1 MTILFLPAT
10 SFEGNLARR
19 IFFSDYKIST
29 ITTTTTEESSYG
41 QSFSKWLDEFLSR
54 DSDKEKQ
61 SDSFS
66 KLALLKKILFSS
78 SSSSSSDKNN
88 RLDKLFQ
95 ILNNSTADDKNES
108 SSSSSNKLNRLLGF
122 FDTHGSSTNL
132 QLAMKLLNLAQG
144 NGGLS
149 SLSTTDMKSLI
160 KFISG

>member
-1 MTILFLPAT
+1 MTILFSPAT

-19 IFFSDYKIST
+19 IFFSDHKTST

-78 SSSSSSDKNN
+78 SSS
-88 RLDKLFQ
+88 
-95 ILNNSTADDKNES
+95 
-108 SSSSSNKLNRLLGF
+108 NKLNRLLEF
-122 FDTHGSSTNL
+122 FDTHGSSFSSTNL

-149 SLSTTDMKSLI
+149 SLNTTDMKSLI
-160 KFISG
+160 KFVSE

>member
-1 MTILFLPAT
+1 MTILFSPAT

-19 IFFSDYKIST
+19 IFFSDHKTST
-29 ITTTTTEESSYG
+29 IITTTEESLYG

-78 SSSSSSDKNN
+78 SSSSSDKNN

-95 ILNNSTADDKNES
+95 ILNNSTDDDKNE
-108 SSSSSNKLNRLLGF
+108 SSSSNKLNRLLGF

-149 SLSTTDMKSLI
+149 SLNTTDMKSLI
-160 KFISG
+160 KFVSG

>member
-1 MTILFLPAT
+1 MTILFSSAT
-10 SFEGNLARR
+10 ASFEENLARR
-19 IFFSDYKIST
+19 LFSSDHKTST
-29 ITTTTTEESSYG
+29 ITTTNTEESSFG
-41 QSFSKWLDEFLSR
+41 QSFSKWSDEFLSR
-54 DSDKEKQ
+54 DSNKEKQ

-66 KLALLKKILFSS
+66 KLALLKKFLHS
-78 SSSSSSDKNN
+78 SSSSSSDKNS

-95 ILNNSTADDKNES
+95 ILSNSAADDKNES
-108 SSSSSNKLNRLLGF
+108 SSTSNKLNRLLGF

-149 SLSTTDMKSLI
+149 SLSTTDVKSLI

>member
-1 MTILFLPAT
+1 MTILFSPAT

-19 IFFSDYKIST
+19 IFFSDHKTST
-29 ITTTTTEESSYG
+29 ITTTTEESSYG

-61 SDSFS
+61 FDSFS

-78 SSSSSSDKNN
+78 SSS
-88 RLDKLFQ
+88 
-95 ILNNSTADDKNES
+95 
-108 SSSSSNKLNRLLGF
+108 NKLNRLLGF
-122 FDTHGSSTNL
+122 FDTHGSSFSSTNL

-149 SLSTTDMKSLI
+149 SLNTTDMKSLI
-160 KFISG
+160 KFVSG